1 MERKGI
7 EYTLREYAKL
17 HPLRFHMPG
26 HKANKEF
33 LKHFPGAEADI
44 TELSFSD
51 SLQHPSGIIKEA
63 EDRVRDI
70 LGAKKTYFLTDGS
83 TCGVLSMLYAVREF
97 GKKIIVN
104 RNAHQSVFN
113 ACKIFGIEPV
123 ILNQNVKNGL
133 MMPPTADELEKTLD
147 DTPDAI
153 GFLLTYPDY
162 YGLTFDI
169 ARAKELA
176 ESKNKLLLIDGAH
189 GGHLRFAAMPA
200 YCGDYADIWVDG
212 VHKTLPCLTQAA
224 LLNVGNKGLIA
235 KVTNAVNMF
244 RTTSPNYEIMASI
257 DYGESFMAENGR
269 GLLSKLRVE
278 VAALRT
284 RLEVKG
290 YGCLKDAD
298 SIKLAVDFKPTGI
311 SPYKAERILNRH
323 NIFAE
328 MNDGRYLL
336 FLFGPTTDKHSL
348 DVLEAQLKRL
358 LLREDLKNT
367 FVSRADVRFGARKMP
382 YLKANVFSRKES
394 VDLKESAGKILA
406 ENVGV
411 FPPCFPLCMAGE
423 EMTPDIISIL
433 SEAKNTFGII
443 NNKVKVVKEQADK

>member
-1 MERKGI
+1 MEGKIESTLKG
-7 EYTLREYAKL
+7 YAKL
-17 HPLRFHMPG
+17 RPLRFHMPG
-26 HKANKEF
+26 HKAEKEF
-33 LKHFPGAEADI
+33 CKHFPGAAYDI
-44 TELSFSD
+44 TELGFSD
-51 SLQHPSGIIKEA
+51 SLQHPEGIIREA
-63 EDRVRDI
+63 EDEVRDV

-83 TCGVLSMLYAVREF
+83 TCGVLSMLYAAREF
-97 GKKIIVN
+97 GRKIIVN

-113 ACKIFGIEPV
+113 ACKLFGIEPV
-123 ILNQNVKNGL
+123 ILNQNVKNGV

-147 DTPDAI
+147 DTPEAI

-169 ARAKELA
+169 ARAKELTA
-176 ESKNKLLLIDGAH
+176 SRNKLLLIDGAH
-189 GGHLRFAAMPA
+189 GAHLRFAAMPPYA
-200 YCGDYADIWVDG
+200 GDFADIWVDG

-244 RTTSPNYEIMASI
+244 RTTSPSYAIMSSI
-257 DYGESFMAENGR
+257 EYGEKFMAENGR
-269 GLLSKLRVE
+269 ELLSKLRVE

-284 RLEVKG
+284 RLEAKG
-290 YGCLKDAD
+290 YACLKDAD
-298 SIKLAVDFKPTGI
+298 SLKLAVDFKPVGI
-311 SPYKAERILNRH
+311 STYKAEKILNKH
-323 NIFAE
+323 NVFAE

-336 FLFGPTTDKHSL
+336 FLFGPTTDKRSL
-348 DVLEAQLKRL
+348 DVLESRLKKL
-358 LLREDLKNT
+358 VSREDLKNT
-367 FVSRADVRFGARKMP
+367 FAARADVRFGVRKMP
-382 YLKANVFSRKES
+382 YLTANVNSRKES

-423 EMTPDIISIL
+423 VMTEEIIAIL